1 MKNVKLF
8 LVASVAFFAASCGNS
23 GQKTTPS
30 GIGEPPRDQYI
41 AQIKKLEM
49 EMHKLP
55 EISNETSILAI
66 KAYSDYAMF
75 FPNDSLA
82 PDYLF
87 KAGQI
92 ATAAKKYKQALVFY
106 QTITNK
112 YTDFKYA
119 GESLYLQ
126 GFLLDN
132 FMNDDAGAKLIY
144 EEIITKYPSTTIAK
158 DSKAAID
165 NLGKT
170 DEQIIEE
177 YKKKNEK
184 K

>member
-1 MKNVKLF
+1 MKNINLF
-8 LVASVAFFAASCGNS
+8 LVAGVALLVVSCGNGDQNTSFS
-23 GQKTTPS
+23 GK
-30 GIGEPPRDQYI
+30 GVPPRDQYI

-49 EMHKLP
+49 EMHKSH
-55 EISNETSILAI
+55 EINNETSILAI

-75 FPNDSLA
+75 FPKDSLA
-82 PDYLF
+82 PDCLF

-92 ATAAKKYKQALVFY
+92 ATAAKKYKQALALY
-106 QTITNK
+106 QSITSK
-112 YTDFKYA
+112 YPDFKYA
-119 GESLYLQ
+119 SESLYLQ

-132 FMNDDAGAKLIY
+132 FMNDDAGAKIIY
-144 EEIITKYPSTTIAK
+144 EEIIAKYPNTTLAR
-158 DSKAAID
+158 DSQAAIN

-177 YKKKNEK
+177 FQKKNGK